1 MSYFQNNPVGSLHF
15 MVPPLDEMIELELDT
30 WPNFGHQI
38 FLGFGNEILFV
49 FNLPVVIFL
58 ELGTYTFQETG

>member
-1 MSYFQNNPVGSLHF
+1 
-15 MVPPLDEMIELELDT
+15 MIELELDT

-38 FLGFGNEILFV
+38 FLGFGNETLFV